1 MTIEAELNA
10 LDITKS
16 AIKQAIIGKGVPVS
30 ASDSFST
37 YPAKIEQIQ
46 TGSEPTL
53 ETLTVAPSTTAQT
66 LTPPSGVDGF
76 DEVEVNAVTAAIDSD
91 IQAGN
96 IKSGVEILGV
106 TGTYTGE
113 GVNLQSKTLT
123 VDSTTPTVSTV
134 APDTGYDGLSSV
146 TVDMTYV
153 EDRLDTLLGTSVV
166 PTGTLS
172 ITANGV
178 YDVTNYASANVNVS
192 GGGSKRNIYIRRND
206 GDFTG
211 TDGMG
216 FGISINNTTEYVN
229 VPPSI
234 STSNTLVGQYD
245 VNDSVNIHWSPDG
258 VYTDKYFKIN
268 VNNTTVGIVGYGGTS
283 SINYTFNLT
292 EDTYIEV
299 EARTREKNITQNG
312 SYSVSNYDS
321 VNVDVS
327 GISSITLSN
336 FSIVE
341 DTVGDTEI
349 GGGIKIFLNEN
360 NEMITAV
367 AMGDETS
374 PMIEFMF
381 NYLRSSYENENSY
394 SLMFLTED
402 PEQYIV
408 VEPA

>member
-53 ETLTVAPSTTAQT
+53 ETLTVTPSTTAQT

-76 DEVEVNAVTAAIDSD
+76 DEVSVNAVTAAIDSD

-113 GVNLQSKTLT
+113 GANLQSKTLT

-153 EDRLDTLLGTSVV
+153 EDRLDTVLGTSVG

-178 YDVTNYASANVNVS
+178 YDVTNYASANVSVAQQPRYLKATIN
-192 GGGSKRNIYIRRND
+192 GSNFEPSEDQYLDMQDVDNWLSDKEITVVLMLENSDGEAIRLMPANTPYNGETAYRIFEGEMPCYLSCHVQD
-206 GDFTG
+206 DELLSYPVCGEG
-211 TDGMG
+211 PGSLPDGMLQIYWAYVEG
-216 FGISINNTTEYVN
+216 SNYTQTYNFISMGNMPYISSDANITIFTDNDSEEGIRGVPIYLRTTEDIVFL
-229 VPPSI
+229 P
-234 STSNTLVGQYD
+234 
-245 VNDSVNIHWSPDG
+245 
-258 VYTDKYFKIN
+258 VY
-268 VNNTTVGIVGYGGTS
+268 
-283 SINYTFNLT
+283 
-292 EDTYIEV
+292 
-299 EARTREKNITQNG
+299 
-312 SYSVSNYDS
+312 
-321 VNVDVS
+321 
-327 GISSITLSN
+327 
-336 FSIVE
+336 
-341 DTVGDTEI
+341 
-349 GGGIKIFLNEN
+349 
-360 NEMITAV
+360 
-367 AMGDETS
+367 
-374 PMIEFMF
+374 
-381 NYLRSSYENENSY
+381 
-394 SLMFLTED
+394 
-402 PEQYIV
+402 
-408 VEPA
+408 